1 VLSELRVRQLGVIDD
16 LTVEL
21 GAGMTALT
29 GETGAGKTLL
39 VEALQLVLGQRAEP
53 GMVRAG
59 EAEALVEARFVGP
72 AGEETVLSRSVPRA
86 GRSRSWIDR
95 SMAPLSALDKLAGE
109 LADIHGQGDHQA
121 LLHTA
126 TQRRALDAFGGIDP
140 LPVEELRQ
148 RVATLTHRLGDLGG
162 DPHERA
168 RDQDVLAHQVGEI
181 DRAGLDDPTE
191 DDRLLAEEA
200 RLGDLAT
207 LRERAATAL
216 GALVTEEAD
225 SGALDELGRAAS
237 ALEDQPAL
245 AELHERIRS
254 LQAETADLATELR
267 GVVETWE
274 DDPARLESIQ
284 ARRRQLADLYRKYG
298 GNREAALEFLGAARE
313 RLDRLS
319 RAEAEAALTEGE
331 LAAAREEL
339 EVAEGV
345 LLAARLA
352 AAPRLGEA
360 IEARLA
366 DLAMGGARFGVEVEK
381 SGAGEVV
388 TFLLGANAGE
398 GLRPLA
404 KAASGGELARTM
416 LALRLVAPGGPPTM
430 VFDEVDAGVGG
441 TAALALAEALREVAK
456 DRQVLVVTH
465 LAQVAAFAHH
475 HISVRKVEEGGR
487 VVTVAEAVTGPDR
500 IIEISRMLSG
510 HPDSPRARAHAAE
523 LLELAGVEKS
533 GPDDPDVPP
542 SARPRSISV

>member
-16 LTVEL
+16 LTVDF
-21 GAGMTALT
+21 GTGMTALT

-39 VEALQLVLGQRAEP
+39 VEALQLVLGQRGEP

-59 EAEALVEARFVGP
+59 ETEALVEARFVGP
-72 AGEETVLSRSVPRA
+72 ADDETVLSRSVPRA
-86 GRSRSWIDR
+86 GRSRSWING
-95 SMAPLSALDKLAGE
+95 SMAPLAALDKLAGD

-121 LLHTA
+121 LLHSG
-126 TQRRALDAFGGIDP
+126 TQRRALDAFGGIDAH
-140 LPVEELRQ
+140 PVDELRHQ
-148 RVATLTHRLGDLGG
+148 VAGLRRRLSELGG

-168 RDQDVLAHQVGEI
+168 RDQDVLAHQVAEI
-181 DRAGLDDPTE
+181 DRAELDDPTE
-191 DDRLLAEEA
+191 DDRLLAEES

-207 LRERAATAL
+207 LRARAATAL
-216 GALVTEEAD
+216 GALVSEEAD

-245 AELHERIRS
+245 ASLHERVRS

-284 ARRRQLADLYRKYG
+284 ARRRQLSDLYRKYG
-298 GNREAALEFLGAARE
+298 GTRAAALEFGGAARE
-313 RLDRLS
+313 RLDRLG
-319 RAEAEAALTEGE
+319 RAEAEAAATE
-331 LAAAREEL
+331 EEL
-339 EVAEGV
+339 TTAEEELRVAEGL
-345 LLAARLA
+345 LLAARSA
-352 AAPRLGEA
+352 AAPRLAHA

-366 DLAMGGARFGVEVEK
+366 DLAMGGARFAVEVEE
-381 SGAGEVV
+381 SGAGEAV

-475 HISVRKVEEGGR
+475 HVSVRKVEEGGR
-487 VVTVAEAVTGPDR
+487 VVTVAQPVSGPDR
-500 IIEISRMLSG
+500 IVEISRMLSG

-523 LLELAGVEKS
+523 LLELAGVEET
-533 GPDDPDVPP
+533 GPETPDVPP
-542 SARPRSISV
+542 SKRPRSISV